1 VSATADA
8 AAAGTAGRSP
18 TVNPW
23 LIAVVVTSA
32 AFMELLDTTIVNV
45 ALPHIAGSL
54 SASSDQATWCITSYL
69 VANGIILPVSGW
81 LSSVFGR
88 KRYFLGCILGFA
100 ICSFLC
106 GLSTSL
112 PELIIFRVMQGIFG
126 GGLQPSQQAIVLD
139 TFPPEKRGQA
149 FSLTAVATVA
159 APVLGPTLGG
169 WITDTYSWR
178 WIFLVNVPVGL
189 MVWFLVNLLVQDQA
203 QDGAR
208 DRSQGLKIDYIG
220 IGLIA
225 IGFGCLQVM
234 MDKGEDYDW
243 FASEFIRVFA
253 VLAVLGLCGA
263 VAWLLTTRNPV
274 VDLRVF
280 ANRNFAMGNLMIF
293 IFAGLLYSSA
303 VLIPQLVQLQFGYT
317 ALLSGLVISPGALI
331 TIVALPIVGVLMKR
345 MSARSLM
352 MIGFALLSVSFFYSS
367 LLTPQIDYDTLVL
380 MRVAQ
385 SVGIALLFA
394 PISTSTTGTLR
405 PEQNAAGASLFTM
418 SRNVGGSV
426 GISLATATVANRT
439 LVHQAYL
446 SQHLSALSQPFA
458 DLLARG
464 TATLQSLGHSA
475 ADAQSQATGLI
486 YRTLLAQ
493 ASVMGYADVYVY
505 CGIAAA
511 LVVPL
516 CLLVKPV
523 VKNGAA
529 AGAGH

>member
-1 VSATADA
+1 VSAPAGAATAQADRRP
-8 AAAGTAGRSP
+8 G
-18 TVNPW
+18 VNPW
-23 LIAVVVTSA
+23 LVAVVVTSA
-32 AFMELLDTTIVNV
+32 AFMEILDTTIVNV

-69 VANGIILPVSGW
+69 VANGIVLPVSGW
-81 LSSVFGR
+81 LSSIFGR
-88 KRYFLGCILGFA
+88 KRYFLGCILGFTV
-100 ICSFLC
+100 CSFLC
-106 GLSTSL
+106 GLATSL
-112 PELIIFRVMQGIFG
+112 PELIIFRVMQGICG
-126 GGLQPSQQAIVLD
+126 GGLQPSQQAIILD

-149 FSLTAVATVA
+149 FSLTAVATVV

-178 WIFLVNVPVGL
+178 WIFLINVPVGL
-189 MVWFLVNLLVQDQA
+189 LAWFLVNLLVREKPQE
-203 QDGAR
+203 GAR
-208 DRSQGLKIDYIG
+208 DRGQMLRIDYIG

-225 IGFGCLQVM
+225 LGFGCLQVM

-243 FASEFIRVFA
+243 FASDFIRIFA
-253 VLAVLGLCGA
+253 VLAALGLGGA
-263 VAWLLTTRNPV
+263 VIWLLNTKNPV

-293 IFAGLLYSSA
+293 IFAGLLYCSA

-317 ALLSGLVISPGALI
+317 ALLSGLVISPGAVI
-331 TIVALPIVGVLMKR
+331 TIIALPIVGMLMNR
-345 MSARSLM
+345 VSARTLM
-352 MIGFALLSVSFFYSS
+352 MVGFAWLSVSFFYSS

-394 PISTSTTGTLR
+394 PISTSATGTLR
-405 PEQNAAGASLFTM
+405 PEQNVAGASLFTM
-418 SRNVGGSV
+418 SRNVGGSI

-464 TATLQSLGHSA
+464 TATLESLGRGA

-516 CLLVKPV
+516 GFLVKPV
-523 VKNGAA
+523 VKKKGAT